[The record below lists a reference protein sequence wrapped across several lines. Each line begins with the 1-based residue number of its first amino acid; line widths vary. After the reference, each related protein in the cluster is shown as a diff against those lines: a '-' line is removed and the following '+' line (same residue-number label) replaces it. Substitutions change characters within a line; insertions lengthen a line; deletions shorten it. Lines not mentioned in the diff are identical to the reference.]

1 LLVAVFSEDGGFDG
15 GGCGGGRV
23 DDVFLFFVVVGGGG
37 GVGAGGGTAV
47 GVGLGGDG
55 LGAGL
60 LLLGLLLGAVEEG
73 VVVEVAILFGDFS
86 VVVVG
91 ALGWGSILALI
102 WIGDLFLSA
111 VASFVGQR

>member
-1 LLVAVFSEDGGFDG
+1 MLVAVFSEDGRFDG

-55 LGAGL
+55 LGGGL
-60 LLLGLLLGAVEEG
+60 LLLLLGAVEEG

-91 ALGWGSILALI
+91 ALGWSSILALV